1 MKKFSLYRLNRV
13 LHRDLGYLFFALTVV
28 YGLSGIALN
37 HLDSWNPNYIVIT
50 KEVKINLPQK
60 AYGASSE
67 AVKDWLGQV
76 DDADRYKQHIFPDS
90 SSVKIYTKDG
100 SLWIDLTT
108 GEVTLDISR
117 RRPVFSQ
124 VNFLH

>member
-1 MKKFSLYRLNRV
+1 M
-13 LHRDLGYLFFALTVV
+13 HRDLGYLFFALTVV
-28 YGLSGIALN
+28 YGLSGIALQSFRL
-37 HLDSWNPNYIVIT
+37 HENPNYIVIT

-100 SLWIDLTT
+100 SIQ
-108 GEVTLDISR
+108 II
-117 RRPVFSQ
+117 
-124 VNFLH
+124 